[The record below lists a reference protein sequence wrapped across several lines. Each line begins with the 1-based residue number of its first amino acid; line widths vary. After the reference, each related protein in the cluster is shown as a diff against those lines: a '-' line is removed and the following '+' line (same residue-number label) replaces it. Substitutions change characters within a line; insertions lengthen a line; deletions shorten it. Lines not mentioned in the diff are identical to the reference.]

1 MAHPDHHAESS
12 ARKFGGVPADYHAI
26 HDWFDASKAHE
37 ALPVHRA
44 LRHHSHGIFEA
55 QQVFGRSL
63 VNSDGRVVPV
73 RFVAEQHVREDC
85 RRIPSVSDWLR
96 GIPVASWMVNGVI
109 LPDSERV
116 APDNQA
122 DWRASVAA
130 GQTILGFE
138 DWLADREDRE
148 RSVSARFGSQRQ
160 AICNVHD

>member
-1 MAHPDHHAESS
+1 MAHPNHHAESS
-12 ARKFGGVPADYHAI
+12 ARKFGGVPCDYHAI

-55 QQVFGRSL
+55 QQIFGRSL
-63 VNSDGRVVPV
+63 VNSDGREVPV

-96 GIPVASWMVNGVI
+96 CIPVASWMVNGVI
-109 LPDSERV
+109 LPDSEPV

-130 GQTILGFE
+130 GQTILGFA
-138 DWLADREDRE
+138 DWLADREARE
-148 RSVSARFGSQRQ
+148 RTVAARIGS
-160 AICNVHD
+160 